1 MRIMTRALAVAAIT
15 AMVGGVGI
23 SANAQTTPAAPA
35 APAGQGQMGS
45 QMGGPMGGQ
54 MGGPMGGRGMHGG
67 HHGRHMGDP
76 AEHLGKLK
84 TEIGITAAQTAAWDA
99 YTKVVQDTAAKM
111 KASHDGMNR
120 HAFMEMSTADRLAL
134 LTKRRDMR
142 EQAHGAV
149 KAAAEA
155 LLPVLD
161 DTQKVRALLS
171 LPGLAGPGP
180 MMMRHHAMRKMH
192 QQAAPTSVN

>member
-1 MRIMTRALAVAAIT
+1 MRIMTRALAVAALT

-23 SANAQTTPAAPA
+23 SANAQTTPAAPPA
-35 APAGQGQMGS
+35 ANQGQMG
-45 QMGGPMGGQ
+45 GQ
-54 MGGPMGGRGMHGG
+54 MAGPMGGRGMHGG
-67 HHGRHMGDP
+67 HHGHHMGDP
-76 AEHLGKLK
+76 AEQLGKLK

-99 YTKVVQDTAAKM
+99 YAKVVQDTAAKM

-134 LTKRRDMR
+134 LTKRRDTR
-142 EQAHGAV
+142 EQAHNAV

-161 DTQKVRALLS
+161 DTQKVRALMS
-171 LPGLAGPGP
+171 LPGLSGPGP
-180 MMMRHHAMRKMH
+180 MVMKHHAMRKGPPT
-192 QQAAPTSVN
+192 AAPTSVN

>member
-1 MRIMTRALAVAAIT
+1 MRIMTRALAVAALT

-23 SANAQTTPAAPA
+23 SANAQTTPAAPPA
-35 APAGQGQMGS
+35 ANQGQ
-45 QMGGPMGGQ
+45 MGGQ
-54 MGGPMGGRGMHGG
+54 MGGQMAGPMGGRGMHGG
-67 HHGRHMGDP
+67 HHMGDP
-76 AEHLGKLK
+76 AEQLGKLK

-99 YTKVVQDTAAKM
+99 YAKVVQDTAAKM

-134 LTKRRDMR
+134 LTKRRDTR
-142 EQAHGAV
+142 EQAHNAV

-161 DTQKVRALLS
+161 DTQKVRALMS
-171 LPGLAGPGP
+171 LPGLSGPGP
-180 MMMRHHAMRKMH
+180 MMMKHHAMRKGPPT
-192 QQAAPTSVN
+192 AAPTSVN